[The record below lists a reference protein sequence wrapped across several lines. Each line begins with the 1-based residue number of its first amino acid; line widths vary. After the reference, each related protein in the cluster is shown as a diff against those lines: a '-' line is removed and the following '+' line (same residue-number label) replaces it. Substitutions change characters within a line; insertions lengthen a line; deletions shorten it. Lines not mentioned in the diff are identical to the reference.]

1 MIVSTEFHTE
11 DSTLVISYYKP
22 DGTIGF
28 MKKPIL
34 PHDLYNWNLTPTP
47 TEHRNWD
54 GKFLKKVQGKWLSK
68 FRLEELTQTRLD
80 ETELASIYSDDSP
93 KKYYLDIEIQLTSQE
108 FPDPAKAAMPVN
120 LITFVNEDNVCFV
133 MS

>member
-47 TEHRNWD
+47 TENRNWD
-54 GKFLKKVQGKWLSK
+54 GRFLKKVQGKWLSR

-80 ETELASIYSDDSP
+80 QTELDSIYSDDSP
-93 KKYYLDIEIQLTSQE
+93 KKYYLDIEIQLLSTD
-108 FPDPAKAAMPVN
+108 FPDPNKAN
-120 LITFVNEDNVCFV
+120 HFLLRRR
-133 MS
+133 